1 MFWWRIYVP
10 ANGEKIE
17 ISWKHNLSG
26 GATSQILEDG
36 PLKDQIQSLVKAA
49 GHAMNIHFATID
61 VIQTSNNKLYVMEVN
76 SGVCM
81 TNFIE
86 KTEGGYEI
94 AKSIYRKALEAL
106 FN

>member
-1 MFWWRIYVP
+1 
-10 ANGEKIE
+10 
-17 ISWKHNLSG
+17 
-26 GATSQILEDG
+26 
-36 PLKDQIQSLVKAA
+36 
-49 GHAMNIHFATID
+49 MNIHFATID